1 MADVNVNQQPSSSG
15 AGGSTWIVAVLVV
28 IVLAVVLWFV
38 FGRAG
43 GTDKTDVNVDI
54 NVPGQTGG
62 GGNPSGSTGR

>member
-15 AGGSTWIVAVLVV
+15 SGSSTWIVALLVV

-38 FGRAG
+38 LGRPG
-43 GTDKTDVNVDI
+43 GTKRTDINVDV

-62 GGNPSGSTGR
+62 GGNTGSTTNR